1 MILQVANILTIR
13 CSLVEMMEESAVKYL
28 TEAIVPKTE
37 CVTKLITK
45 TDKAQHIR
53 RLSNVW
59 SQNFRAEVKETQK
72 RQRTRK
78 FKRYALVGLATLS
91 GGAILGLTGGL
102 AAPLI
107 GK

>member
-1 MILQVANILTIR
+1 M
-13 CSLVEMMEESAVKYL
+13 
-28 TEAIVPKTE
+28 
-37 CVTKLITK
+37 
-45 TDKAQHIR
+45 
-53 RLSNVW
+53 
-59 SQNFRAEVKETQK
+59 KETQK

-107 GK
+107 GMHEFQ